1 MTDRWTE
8 QLSEYL
14 DDSLPTAERE
24 ALEAHLANCDECRDA
39 LDGLRRVVDRAHG
52 LDDRPPS
59 RDLWAGIAAR
69 IGSSGAGQGVVPIG
83 RARNGPARASRRLSF
98 SVPQALA
105 AGIALAALSAGTAWL
120 AVRTPPAPTATVAHR
135 PDSLDRNAN
144 WQGPVDSTVDQ
155 VVTQLRG
162 TLDRHRTE
170 LDTGT
175 VRVLEK
181 NLAIIDSA
189 IAEARRALAQDPGNN
204 YLNHHLADTMRRKA
218 DLLRRASALGVRT

>member
-14 DDSLPTAERE
+14 DDTLPRAERE
-24 ALEAHLANCDECRDA
+24 ALDAHLATCAECRET
-39 LDGLRRVVDRAHG
+39 LDDLRRVLDRARG
-52 LDDRPPS
+52 LDDRPPPK
-59 RDLWAGIAAR
+59 DLWSGIAAR
-69 IGSSGAGQGVVPIG
+69 IGSGTAVVPIG
-83 RARNGPARASRRLSF
+83 RGRAPARVMRRLSF

-105 AGIALAALSAGTAWL
+105 AGIALAALSAGAAWL
-120 AVRTPPAPTATVAHR
+120 ALRSPATAVPTAVTHR

-175 VRVLEK
+175 VRILEK

-189 IAEARRALAQDPGNN
+189 IAEARRALAQDPSNN

>member
-1 MTDRWTE
+1 MDRWTE

-14 DDSLPTAERE
+14 DDTLPRAERE
-24 ALEAHLANCDECRDA
+24 ALDAHLATCAECRET
-39 LDGLRRVVDRAHG
+39 LDDLRRVLDRARG

-59 RDLWAGIAAR
+59 QDLWAGIAAR
-69 IGSSGAGQGVVPIG
+69 IGSAGGTAVVPIG
-83 RARNGPARASRRLSF
+83 RARTRLGQPSRRLSF

-105 AGIALAALSAGTAWL
+105 AGIALVAVSAGAAWL
-120 AVRTPPAPTATVAHR
+120 ALRHPSGPAVAVTQPGTVEA
-135 PDSLDRNAN
+135 NAN
-144 WQGPVDSTVDQ
+144 WQPQVDSTVDQ

-162 TLDRHRTE
+162 TLDQRRSQ

-175 VRVLEK
+175 VRIIEK